1 MSGSGDTDFSTG
13 GGGAAQQDC
22 RTLSGQGTIMS
33 PVPAVLATLSV
44 NDYLDITLRTVTSL
58 QGVTT
63 GGQLVGGVFV
73 NPGNLQSAIIACIN
87 DGNEYHG
94 RITSLVGGSCELFIT
109 VK

>member
-1 MSGSGDTDFSTG
+1 MSGSGGDISTG
-13 GGGAAQQDC
+13 GGGDPQYDC
-22 RTLSGQGTIMS
+22 RTLSGHGTIMS
-33 PVPAVLATLSV
+33 PVSAILTTLSV

-58 QGVTT
+58 QGVTA
-63 GGQLVGGVFV
+63 GGQVVGGVFV
-73 NPGNLQSAIIACIN
+73 NPSSLQSAIIGCIN